1 MFFLPRLS
9 YFRPLKKATK
19 KNSLLFDD
27 FGFEHCRIRSP
38 VIRTHVVAQKGA
50 KKAKPQTGRQ
60 KETGEQDILFH
71 TLLASLSLLGLREW
85 RFLSLPFPV
94 CVCVFVCVV
103 VVLRAMLLRPLP
115 AAGRRGEVERKPPLG
130 SPFSLPL
137 LPLSDRSVTRAHR
150 KENVGASAVRP
161 PARPSVTFPPE
172 LSSVSR
178 GPVLLASGRI
188 GLGTYLPKL

>member
-130 SPFSLPL
+130 SPLP
-137 LPLSDRSVTRAHR
+137 PPPSQRSKCNARAQ
-150 KENVGASAVRP
+150 KESVGGGVRLR
-161 PARPSVTFPPE
+161 RPSAR
-172 LSSVSR
+172 L
-178 GPVLLASGRI
+178 
-188 GLGTYLPKL
+188 